1 MRIKKRASVFFVLL
15 YNFTY
20 GMFFFSYD
28 PAYKAR
34 KYLELSLHNYR
45 QAIKKNP
52 SDAKLIKEYRKILEA
67 AIGKTASDVEMAI
80 LFQEIGN
87 EDESDKILLKIGL
100 IEKEGAIKYIEE
112 KIKISQKLQ
121 EKIILYKIA
130 LKLSPR
136 NGNYWYKLGR
146 IYLGLNKIN
155 EGINALKKA
164 YNLNVEN
171 IELFYYLANAY
182 IYKGDF
188 KKAKFYIHEGLKKEE
203 NILLHKLLYSI
214 YRREN
219 KKHLAKN
226 EREKIKQLLAR
237 KEEIK
242 KQIIIKKEKIIEKL
256 PSYNF
261 LLVSKKEQKIYLYNF
276 DGEKFKI
283 LHSFYCTTGK
293 NSGDKKEEGDGRTP
307 EGAYLLVRKIEG
319 VNLSSK
325 YGVAAFPLNYPDPI
339 DKREGKNGDGIWF
352 HATPIESPPYNSEGC
367 IVISDND
374 MKKIMPYVKEK
385 KTFICIF
392 EKAPSLNAKIIL
404 KIENTLEEWKK
415 EWENKDTEKYISF
428 YDEKFYSRGKNKQEW
443 ERYKERINR
452 NKKYIKIKLSDIQIL
467 PYGKTSFGYVY
478 VAFFKQNYNSSNF
491 SGKTYKILYFVKRKD
506 GWKILS
512 ENVIK

>member
-1 MRIKKRASVFFVLL
+1 M
-15 YNFTY
+15 
-20 GMFFFSYD
+20 
-28 PAYKAR
+28 
-34 KYLELSLHNYR
+34 E
-45 QAIKKNP
+45 KN
-52 SDAKLIKEYRKILEA
+52 
-67 AIGKTASDVEMAI
+67 
-80 LFQEIGN
+80 
-87 EDESDKILLKIGL
+87 LK
-100 IEKEGAIKYIEE
+100 
-112 KIKISQKLQ
+112 
-121 EKIILYKIA
+121 
-130 LKLSPR
+130 
-136 NGNYWYKLGR
+136 
-146 IYLGLNKIN
+146 
-155 EGINALKKA
+155 
-164 YNLNVEN
+164 
-171 IELFYYLANAY
+171 FC
-182 IYKGDF
+182 
-188 KKAKFYIHEGLKKEE
+188 
-203 NILLHKLLYSI
+203 
-214 YRREN
+214 
-219 KKHLAKN
+219 
-226 EREKIKQLLAR
+226 
-237 KEEIK
+237 
-242 KQIIIKKEKIIEKL
+242 
-256 PSYNF
+256 
-261 LLVSKKEQKIYLYNF
+261 
-276 DGEKFKI
+276 I

-319 VNLSSK
+319 VNLPSK

-339 DKREGKNGDGIWF
+339 DKREGGNGDGIWF
-352 HATPIESPPYNSEGC
+352 HATPIERPPYNSEGC

-428 YDEKFYSRGKNKQEW
+428 YDEKFYSKGKNKQEW

-478 VAFFKQNYNSSNF
+478 VAFFKQYYNSSNF